1 MTVASPVSHDLVP
14 RPNSMRLSEL
24 ADDLAA
30 LWPSSTAGVDNWM
43 SRPSIMR
50 RVAAGLAAR
59 LAAATDRVVA
69 LGPGSLVLGGAVSL
83 STGLPFCAVDEDGT
97 VFGDHHDGETVAVI
111 SVKGNTE
118 EPDWLSTL
126 EVNRRLSVVQGDWS
140 RIGSEVLISQL
151 PLHRDGTRTEG
162 Q

>member
-1 MTVASPVSHDLVP
+1 MTIASPVRHDLVP
-14 RPNSMRLSEL
+14 RSNSMRLSEL

-30 LWPSSTAGVDNWM
+30 LWPSSPAGVDSWM

-50 RVAAGLAAR
+50 RVARELAAR

-83 STGLPFCAVDEDGT
+83 ATGLPFCAVDEEGT
-97 VFGDHHDGETVAVI
+97 VFGEHHDGETVGVI
-111 SVKGNTE
+111 SVRGITE
-118 EPDWLSTL
+118 EPNWLSAL
-126 EVNRRLSVVQGDWS
+126 DVNRRLSVVQGDWS

-151 PLHRDGTRTEG
+151 PLHRDSTRTEG

>member
-1 MTVASPVSHDLVP
+1 MIVTSPDSRDLVP
-14 RPNSMRLSEL
+14 RPDSMRLSEL

-30 LWPSSTAGVDNWM
+30 LWHSSPASVDSWM

-50 RVAAGLAAR
+50 RVAAGLASR
-59 LAAATDRVVA
+59 LASATDRVVA

-83 STGLPFCAVDEDGT
+83 TTGLPFCAVDEDGS

-111 SVKGNTE
+111 SVNGNTD
-118 EPDWLSTL
+118 EPGWFSTL

-151 PLHRDGTRTEG
+151 PLQHDSARTEG